1 MKRLASTL
9 LALSCSFA
17 QNAPEAVP
25 PASAATTASP
35 AAQPPTAKLV
45 DVKRVYVDALTG
57 DDSAAAI
64 RELLIA
70 SLQQSRLFALTDN
83 PDRADAILKGAAK
96 DTVFT
101 DTFDSQEGL
110 NAHANAGSYANR
122 TSSNKGGNYAGVSVG
137 ENESHHIKERKHE
150 AFATVRL
157 CNSDGDVLWATT
169 QESRGAKFRGASAD
183 VAEKVM
189 RQLQLD
195 FGKVQR
201 SRDLLEAPPAV
212 NPQRSVSNAPTR

>member
-1 MKRLASTL
+1 MKIAAL
-9 LALSCSFA
+9 LCLIAACAFA
-17 QNAPEAVP
+17 QNAAEKTPSPVIPAAT
-25 PASAATTASP
+25 PASTLTSI
-35 AAQPPTAKLV
+35 
-45 DVKRVYVDALTG
+45 KRVYVDALAG

-70 SLQQSRLFALTDN
+70 SLQQSRLFVVTDN
-83 PDRADAILKGAAK
+83 PDRADATLKGAAN

-110 NAHANAGSYANR
+110 NARANAGSYKG
-122 TSSNKGGNYAGVSVG
+122 TSTRSSGYGGLSVG

-157 CNSDGDVLWATT
+157 CNRDGDVLWATT
-169 QESRGAKFRGASAD
+169 QESHGAKFHGASAD
-183 VAEKVM
+183 VAEKVT

-195 FGKVQR
+195 FGKEQR
-201 SRDLLEAPPAV
+201 TPAGV
-212 NPQRSVSNAPTR
+212 AEPARRSVPLTSSLPR

>member
-1 MKRLASTL
+1 MKRLVAALLFASCIFPQDATEKSVPEMPPVTTL
-9 LALSCSFA
+9 
-17 QNAPEAVP
+17 
-25 PASAATTASP
+25 TAI
-35 AAQPPTAKLV
+35 
-45 DVKRVYVDALTG
+45 KRIYVDALTG
-57 DDSAAAI
+57 NDSAAAI

-70 SLQQSRLFALTDN
+70 SLQQSRLFVITDN
-83 PDRADAILKGAAK
+83 PDRADAMLKGAAN

-110 NAHANAGSYANR
+110 NARANAGSYR
-122 TSSNKGGNYAGVSVG
+122 SSNTRGTGYSGVSVG

-157 CNSDGDVLWATT
+157 CNRDGDVLWATT

-195 FGKVQR
+195 FGKEKR
-201 SRDLLEAPPAV
+201 PPAV
-212 NPQRSVSNAPTR
+212 NTTR

>member
-1 MKRLASTL
+1 MKSAALVFL
-9 LALSCSFA
+9 LAACVFA
-17 QNAPEAVP
+17 QNAAEQA
-25 PASAATTASP
+25 P
-35 AAQPPTAKLV
+35 AAVLAPAKPVEALTTI
-45 DVKRVYVDALTG
+45 KRVYVDALTG

-70 SLQQSRLFALTDN
+70 SLQQSRLFVVTDN
-83 PDRADAILKGAAK
+83 PDRADVTLKGAAN

-110 NAHANAGSYANR
+110 NARAGTGSYANKT
-122 TSSNKGGNYAGVSVG
+122 TSTRGGGYAGLSVG

-157 CNSDGDVLWATT
+157 CNRDGDVLWATT

-195 FGKVQR
+195 FGKEQR
-201 SRDLLEAPPAV
+201 TSALP
-212 NPQRSVSNAPTR
+212 SGGTTH